1 MILSAKSGDKL
12 VLIAPEQLVQNGSLV
27 G

>member
-1 MILSAKSGDKL
+1 AKSGDKL
-12 VLIAPEQLVQNGSLV
+12 VLITPEQLVQNGSLV

>member
-1 MILSAKSGDKL
+1 KSGDKL

>member
-1 MILSAKSGDKL
+1 KSGDKL
-12 VLIAPEQLVQNGSLV
+12 VLITPEQLVQNGSLV

>member
-1 MILSAKSGDKL
+1 SGDKL
-12 VLIAPEQLVQNGSLV
+12 VLITPEQLVQNGSLV

>member
-12 VLIAPEQLVQNGSLV
+12 VLITPEQLVQNGSLV